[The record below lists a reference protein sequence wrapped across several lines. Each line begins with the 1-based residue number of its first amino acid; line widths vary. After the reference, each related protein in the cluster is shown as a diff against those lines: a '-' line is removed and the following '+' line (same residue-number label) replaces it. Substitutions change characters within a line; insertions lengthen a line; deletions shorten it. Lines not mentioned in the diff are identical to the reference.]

1 MKASPADQRLLLEL
15 ADLDRRLRQAE
26 AARRNP
32 PQAARVQE
40 LVAQR
45 TAQSHELAIRV
56 GARDELKADLARI
69 ESDVALAEQRR
80 ARDRKR
86 LDDSPSVKDAQGLER
101 EIEALAQRLSGLEDS
116 QLELM
121 ERLETAEAA
130 VSEQEALLAAT
141 AEEGQRVSAEGKAQV
156 ESAAR
161 EIDGLTRD
169 RSAIAER
176 VPAALTAAY
185 DRLATRGIIA
195 AALFARGACGGCHV
209 MLAPSDLQALRSVAA
224 DEIANC
230 PECGCILVRTE
241 ESGL

>member
-1 MKASPADQRLLLEL
+1 MKASLADQRLLLDL

-45 TAQSHELAIRV
+45 NAQSHELAVRV
-56 GARDELKADLARI
+56 SARDALKADLARI

-80 ARDRKR
+80 TRDRDR
-86 LDDSPSVKDAQGLER
+86 LGGSASAKDAQALER
-101 EIEALAQRLSGLEDS
+101 EIEALTKRLSSLEDG
-116 QLELM
+116 QLEIM
-121 ERLETAEAA
+121 ERLEAAEGA
-130 VSEQEALLAAT
+130 VVEQEALLAAT
-141 AEEGQRVSAEGKAQV
+141 TADGQRVSAEGRAQAETAV
-156 ESAAR
+156 R
-161 EIDGLTRD
+161 EIDALTRD
-169 RSAIAER
+169 RTSIAGR
-176 VPAALTAAY
+176 LPAALTTAY
-185 DRLATRGIIA
+185 DRLAERGVIA

-209 MLAPSDLQALRSVAA
+209 MLAPSDLQALRAVPA